1 MAENKKKDT
10 KYDGMSASKA
20 KRERAKDERVAAK
33 RAAARNRIILVA
45 VCAAIVGLI
54 VAYNVMQ
61 WYKEK
66 NRTHASTDYSAM
78 LNDDGTIQG
87 INVTDYVKTFDV
99 NGVKIAKA
107 DVEYT
112 DEEMQEDINAELEEH
127 KVVRAGKKY
136 TIVDG
141 DEVSIDYVGTMD
153 GVEFDGG
160 SAEDYR
166 LKIGSGSFID
176 DFEQQLI
183 GHHPGEKVTVN
194 VTFPDPYEN
203 NPDYAGKDAV
213 FDVTIK
219 GIYKLPTYD
228 DAFVKDVLSE
238 HGEEYGQTVAEYE
251 QYLKDTNYQQK
262 LESAVDTYIT
272 DNISAENY
280 PADYIK
286 HLKSLQM
293 TLNEQNFNYMQQM
306 YTAYGMNFDYD
317 SVMAYYDAA
326 TLDDYEKVLQDAAEK
341 TCLNNMA
348 YQDLA
353 AQAGITVTDEQYD
366 AFITENEVSDEA
378 KEEYGRPYL
387 VQQYILPDLVKDY
400 IVEHATV
407 E

>member
-10 KYDGMSASKA
+10 KYDGMTASKA
-20 KRERAKDERVAAK
+20 KRERAKDEREAAK
-33 RAAARNRIILVA
+33 RASTRNKVILVA

-153 GVEFDGG
+153 GVEF
-160 SAEDYR
+160 E
-166 LKIGSGSFID
+166 
-176 DFEQQLI
+176 
-183 GHHPGEKVTVN
+183 VTVN

-203 NPDYAGKDAV
+203 NPDYAGKDAA

-219 GIYKLPTYD
+219 GIYQKPTYD
-228 DAFVKDVLSE
+228 DNFVKETLAS
-238 HGEEYGQTVAEYE
+238 HGAEVGQTVAEFE
-251 QYLKDTNYQQK
+251 QYLKDTHYKEK
-262 LESAVDTYIT
+262 LSSAVDTYISE
-272 DNISAENY
+272 NISAESY

-293 TLNEQNFNYMQQM
+293 TLNEQNFDYMKQM
-306 YTAYGMNFDYD
+306 YAAYGMNFDYD
-317 SVMAYYDAA
+317 SVMAYYNAA
-326 TLDDYEKVLQDAAEK
+326 TADDYEKVLQEAAEE

-366 AFITENEVSDEA
+366 AFITENEVS
-378 KEEYGRPYL
+378 EESQETYGKGYL
-387 VQQYILPDLVKDY
+387 IQQYILPDLVKDY
-400 IVEHATV
+400 IAEHATV